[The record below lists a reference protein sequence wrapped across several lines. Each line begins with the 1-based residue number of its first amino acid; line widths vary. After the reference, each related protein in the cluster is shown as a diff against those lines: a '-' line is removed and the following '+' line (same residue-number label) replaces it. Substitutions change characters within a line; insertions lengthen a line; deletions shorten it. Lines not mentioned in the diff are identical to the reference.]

1 MTQTEQQT
9 AAKNF
14 SEEWK
19 DRGDE
24 KQETQRFWIGLLAD
38 VLGVPQATS
47 YIEFEKRVKL
57 SHTSFIDGYIPET
70 KVLIEQKSIDID
82 LEKSYAQSD
91 GTMLTPYQQAKRY
104 ASELPYDLRPR
115 WIVVSNFAEIRI
127 HDMNHPEDEPEI
139 LKLENLEKEYYRLE
153 FLADRTSEK
162 IRREEEISIKAGE
175 LVKKLYNAL
184 ITEYAEQTAESLRSL
199 NILCVRLV
207 FCFYAEDAGLFATR
221 TSFEDYIKSFNL
233 QNVRK
238 GLIDLFKALDTEL
251 KDRDK
256 YDETIKP
263 FPYVNG
269 GLFKDEKIEIPNF
282 TQEIVDVLVN
292 DCAVFD
298 WSEISPTIF
307 GAVFESTLNPQ
318 TRRSGGMHYT
328 SVENIHKVIDPLF
341 MDSLNAEFESIQKIT
356 QKKNRDQKL
365 LEFQDKLASLMFL
378 DPACGSGNFL
388 TEAFLSL
395 RRLENKVISSLFNG
409 ETVLGFDEFIKVK
422 ISQFYGIEINDFAV
436 TVAKTALWIAESQMI
451 AETEKIVSRQIDFL
465 PLKTNAYIVEGNALR
480 MNWKTLKPEDGTNL
494 PQDGLFAGI
503 TTHVDGSEHHY
514 DYIMGNPPFVG
525 YSLQSESQKSDILNL
540 FVDENGKVYKAA
552 GKIDYVSGWYWK
564 AAQLI
569 QNTNIKCA
577 LVSTNSITQ
586 GEQVAALW
594 KTIFERFNIHF
605 DFAYRTF
612 RWDSESTQKAHVHC
626 VIIGFSSNS
635 HSELDSESPKFIID
649 EDGTKIEVKN
659 INGYLLDADNVWID
673 SRSKPLCSVP
683 EMISGGKP
691 VEGGF
696 LIFTESEKQEFVNQ
710 EPDSEKYFRHFIS
723 SDDYINNHWR
733 WCLWLVDC
741 SPKEMRAMPKVM
753 ERIEKVKEFRLS
765 SVKEATR
772 KYAEIPYQFMEIKQ
786 PDSDYLLIPATSSEN
801 RRYIPIGFVEKNVIA
816 NNAASFVPNASL
828 YHFGILTS
836 SVHMAWMRAVCG
848 RLEMRYRYSVNV
860 VYNNFPW
867 PDLVISDQGLGIKG
881 GELYDNKFQ
890 RVDCLAEGNGL
901 DRGNLSN
908 YKKASER
915 GNIRTFR
922 PDEARCSVDSVEHS
936 GRTWQEFNEGI
947 YTVSGNCEG
956 GGIRTGNTVS
966 SMREN
971 KIHDGIRSSKRNK
984 SAERNSENN
993 QFDDNKTQKQKLTP
1007 NHYSIITKTA
1017 QAILD
1022 ARAKYPDSS
1031 LADLYDETVMPP
1043 ELRKAHQENDRAVMQ
1058 AYGFTPKMTESE
1070 IVAELFKIYERLTKG
1085 E

>member
-1 MTQTEQQT
+1 
-9 AAKNF
+9 
-14 SEEWK
+14 
-19 DRGDE
+19 
-24 KQETQRFWIGLLAD
+24 
-38 VLGVPQATS
+38 
-47 YIEFEKRVKL
+47 
-57 SHTSFIDGYIPET
+57 
-70 KVLIEQKSIDID
+70 
-82 LEKSYAQSD
+82 
-91 GTMLTPYQQAKRY
+91 
-104 ASELPYDLRPR
+104 
-115 WIVVSNFAEIRI
+115 
-127 HDMNHPEDEPEI
+127 
-139 LKLENLEKEYYRLE
+139 
-153 FLADRTSEK
+153 
-162 IRREEEISIKAGE
+162 
-175 LVKKLYNAL
+175 
-184 ITEYAEQTAESLRSL
+184 
-199 NILCVRLV
+199 
-207 FCFYAEDAGLFATR
+207 
-221 TSFEDYIKSFNL
+221 
-233 QNVRK
+233 
-238 GLIDLFKALDTEL
+238 
-251 KDRDK
+251 
-256 YDETIKP
+256 
-263 FPYVNG
+263 
-269 GLFKDEKIEIPNF
+269 
-282 TQEIVDVLVN
+282 
-292 DCAVFD
+292 
-298 WSEISPTIF
+298 
-307 GAVFESTLNPQ
+307 
-318 TRRSGGMHYT
+318 
-328 SVENIHKVIDPLF
+328 
-341 MDSLNAEFESIQKIT
+341 
-356 QKKNRDQKL
+356 
-365 LEFQDKLASLMFL
+365 
-378 DPACGSGNFL
+378 
-388 TEAFLSL
+388 
-395 RRLENKVISSLFNG
+395 
-409 ETVLGFDEFIKVK
+409 
-422 ISQFYGIEINDFAV
+422 
-436 TVAKTALWIAESQMI
+436 
-451 AETEKIVSRQIDFL
+451 
-465 PLKTNAYIVEGNALR
+465 

-753 ERIEKVKEFRLS
+753 ERVEKVKEFRLS

-848 RLEMRYRYSVNV
+848 RLEMRYRYSNTI

-867 PDLVISDQGLGIKG
+867 PFSEKQTDL
-881 GELYDNKFQ
+881 F
-890 RVDCLAEGNGL
+890 APNGTHQ
-901 DRGNLSN
+901 
-908 YKKASER
+908 KAK
-915 GNIRTFR
+915 N
-922 PDEARCSVDSVEHS
+922 
-936 GRTWQEFNEGI
+936 
-947 YTVSGNCEG
+947 
-956 GGIRTGNTVS
+956 VS
-966 SMREN
+966 SEQIRLLKT
-971 KIHDGIRSSKRNK
+971 KI
-984 SAERNSENN
+984 E
-993 QFDDNKTQKQKLTP
+993 Q
-1007 NHYSIITKTA
+1007 TA
-1017 QAILD
+1017 QKILD

-1043 ELRKAHQENDRAVMQ
+1043 ELRKAQQENDRAVMT
-1058 AYGFTPKMTESE
+1058 AYGFNPKMTESE
-1070 IVAELFKIYERLTKG
+1070 IVAELFKMYERLTKG